1 MENIVFSVCK
11 RRITRPRADY
21 ISTTTYHTQ
30 NDTPGDLPN
39 RYTYYY
45 VRSERILKVIRVHTR
60 GVLRVVFGITYR
72 GVLEV

>member
-11 RRITRPRADY
+11 RRITRPRADC
-21 ISTTTYHTQ
+21 IRTTYHTQ
-30 NDTPGDLPN
+30 NHPPGDLPN